1 MVEPT
6 VVEPIVE
13 EPTVV
18 EPIVVE
24 PTVVEPKVMEP
35 SVVEPSVVEPT
46 VVEPSVVEP
55 SLVEPTVV
63 EPIVEEPS
71 VVEPTVVEP
80 SVVEPIVVEPKV
92 METTSAVVET
102 TCPIMLVCYYTNV
115 VFFLM
120 TSALPV
126 YFASLAIV
134 AVEGLT
140 EPPLIVGLSQ
150 VEISERV
157 LLLVISARHNPT
169 GQMLYFTRLNNLI

>member
-6 VVEPIVE
+6 VVEPSVVEPTVEEPIVE
-13 EPTVV
+13 EPTM
-18 EPIVVE
+18 VE

-35 SVVEPSVVEPT
+35 SVVEPA
-46 VVEPSVVEP
+46 
-55 SLVEPTVV
+55 
-63 EPIVEEPS
+63 
-71 VVEPTVVEP
+71 
-80 SVVEPIVVEPKV
+80 VVEPKV

-102 TCPIMLVCYYTNV
+102 TFPIMLVCYYTNV
-115 VFFLM
+115 VFFIM

-126 YFASLAIV
+126 YFAPIAIV

-150 VEISERV
+150 VEVSERV
-157 LLLVISARHNPT
+157 LLLVVSARHNPT